1 MKELSTA
8 IQHQAPIKIFVLSDE
23 HPGMAREW
31 EQQPDGNG
39 RLRSY
44 SASLPDFTK
53 LAEAY
58 GAVGLRC
65 ERPSELDARI
75 EEMIDADRPVLLH
88 CRVARLADGHPR

>member
-23 HPGMAREW
+23 HPGMAQEW
-31 EQQPDGNG
+31 DPMPDGNS
-39 RLRSY
+39 RARSY

-65 ERPSELDARI
+65 ESPSELDARI
-75 EEMIDADRPVLLH
+75 EVMIDADRPVLLH
-88 CRVARLADGHPR
+88 CRVARFVGTRPQ